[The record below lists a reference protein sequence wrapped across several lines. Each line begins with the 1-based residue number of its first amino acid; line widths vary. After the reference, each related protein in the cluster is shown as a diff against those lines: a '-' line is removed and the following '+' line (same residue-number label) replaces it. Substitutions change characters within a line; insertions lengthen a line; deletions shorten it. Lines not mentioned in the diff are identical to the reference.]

1 MDEEKEEREDRRTV
15 SYHHRCN
22 LRLMLQKIIEERAGH
37 GDFILF
43 DEMNRKPMHWDLVYK
58 PRNISWKDRQI
69 DRLRM
74 WMKKD
79 LSDKV
84 SDICLIIL
92 DIEISF
98 ILNVSWA
105 FGMIGLMITQGF
117 AFASVAKMMEASG
130 DPEFFRSLQILS
142 AFSFLGLFG
151 IGLGIWWSINSFE
164 GRLLD
169 WLAGKSRK

>member
-1 MDEEKEEREDRRTV
+1 MNDSYKKEEVSTKGTFDGQTMDEYEKD
-15 SYHHRCN
+15 
-22 LRLMLQKIIEERAGH
+22 A
-37 GDFILF
+37 DFY
-43 DEMNRKPMHWDLVYK
+43 DWKKYRMAN
-58 PRNISWKDRQI
+58 NISWFNDKLY
-69 DRLRM
+69 RLGHWLRKS
-74 WMKKD
+74 WT
-79 LSDKV
+79 DKV

>member
-1 MDEEKEEREDRRTV
+1 MA
-15 SYHHRCN
+15 N
-22 LRLMLQKIIEERAGH
+22 
-37 GDFILF
+37 
-43 DEMNRKPMHWDLVYK
+43 
-58 PRNISWKDRQI
+58 NISWFNDKLY
-69 DRLRM
+69 RLGR
-74 WMKKD
+74 WLRK
-79 LSDKV
+79 SWTDKV

>member
-1 MDEEKEEREDRRTV
+1 MDEYEKD
-15 SYHHRCN
+15 
-22 LRLMLQKIIEERAGH
+22 A
-37 GDFILF
+37 DFY
-43 DEMNRKPMHWDLVYK
+43 DWKKYRMAN
-58 PRNISWKDRQI
+58 NISWFNDKLY
-69 DRLRM
+69 RLGR
-74 WMKKD
+74 WLRK
-79 LSDKV
+79 SWTDKV